1 MKEKNRFTIIAIVM
15 FLVIAIVGLG
25 GWYFV
30 TKRNVNN
37 NSNGSI
43 ALEGVKVE
51 YSSYDL
57 DSSWNET
64 SCVNVYFSGNEITS
78 SDSSKAV
85 VDGNIVTIKS
95 AGEYHLTGDGSDVQV
110 IVEATKDDKVKLIL
124 DNVNLKCSN
133 SAPIFVKQADK
144 VIITLADGTTN
155 TITDTANYVLNEDEE
170 PSAAIFSK
178 EDLSINGTGTLTVNA
193 NYEDG
198 IVSKD
203 DLKIISGNI
212 NVIAKDD
219 AVRGKDSV
227 IIKDGNL
234 NIKSTGDAIKASNED
249 SNDVGYVVIEGGII
263 EISAGDDG
271 IHAESSLTINDG
283 KINISKS
290 YEGLEASDITI
301 NGGDISVVSSDDGIN
316 VAGGNDSSGMSAR
329 PGQNNANSSSSGSHM
344 LTINNGYIYVNAS
357 GDGLDSN
364 GNIYMNVG
372 TVIVNG
378 PTNNGNGA
386 LDYDGTF
393 EVNGGLL
400 IAAGSSGML
409 QTSSSNS
416 RINCISVTFDQ
427 TQQAGSLISLQDSNG
442 NEIVTFAPNKTYQ
455 SVIICSADIKTG
467 ETYRVYSGGSSSK
480 QENNGLYENGGYSN
494 GSLITELTVNSTVTT
509 YGSNGM
515 KSGGMKGNGM
525 QNSEDMQ
532 NERLQKG
539 DMPSYGNVTSGNMPD
554 GSYQMNIPSDDN
566 MRKGNEKGDGI
577 QKGSEVKSR

>member
-37 NSNGSI
+37 NSDGSI